1 MKNIKFKITDIL
13 SIILGNFILSFAVA
27 VFILPL
33 DILSGGVPGIAVSLQ
48 PLLNIDE
55 VVLINIITYGLFIVG
70 AIFLGKD
77 FAIKTMLST
86 ILYPLLIQITQS
98 YIVPYVNVGTNQV
111 LGSIY
116 AGVFLGI
123 GVGLIMRVGA
133 SSGGMDIPPLIMN
146 KYLKIPLAD
155 AVLIVDGLT
164 VLLGASVYGIEAAM
178 IGLFSVATGTFFIN
192 KVLELGSAQAKQFLI
207 ISDKW
212 EEILEAVHQKL
223 QKGATI
229 LDGEGGYHRVK
240 RNVLMVV
247 IYQKQFATLKRI
259 IDEIDPSAFVIVS
272 DVHEVHG
279 EGFTYLQNL

>member
-1 MKNIKFKITDIL
+1 MKNIKFKVTDIL
-13 SIILGNFILSFAVA
+13 SIILGNFILSIAVS

-33 DILSGGVPGIAVSLQ
+33 DILSGGIPGISVALQ
-48 PLLNIDE
+48 PLLHMDE
-55 VVLINIITYGLFIVG
+55 ILLINILTYGLFIVG
-70 AIFLGKD
+70 AIFLGKE
-77 FAIKTMLST
+77 FALKTLLST
-86 ILYPLLIQITQS
+86 ILYPALISITQS
-98 YIVPYVNVGTNQV
+98 FITPYVNVGTNSI

-123 GVGLIMRVGA
+123 GVGLIYRVGA
-133 SSGGMDIPPLIMN
+133 SSGGMDIPPLLLN
-146 KYLKIPLAD
+146 KYFKIPLATG
-155 AVLIVDGLT
+155 VLIVDGLT

-178 IGLFSVATGTFFIN
+178 IGLLSVATGTFFIN
-192 KVLELGSAQAKQFLI
+192 QVIELGSAKAKQFMI

-212 EEILEAVHQKL
+212 EEILEAVHDKL

-229 LDGEGGYHRVK
+229 LDGEGGYERVK

-247 IYQKQFATLKRI
+247 IYQKQFATLKRL
-259 IDEIDPSAFVIVS
+259 IDEIDPNAFVIVS